1 MSLKDADWRWGEVRG
16 RSDALFGSPHR
27 LRVALLVSLA
37 DPDELYAACIAK
49 AAQIDRKEAC
59 RELAD
64 LEAAELLAPVTRDGR
79 PRQRGRPARYLERR
93 DADAWSALQTLGE
106 RFRRPPPAVSGRR
119 S

>member
-1 MSLKDADWRWGEVRG
+1 MG
-16 RSDALFGSPHR
+16 RSAGPKRCAVWVATSPPCGAAG
-27 LRVALLVSLA
+27 LLA
-37 DPDELYAACIAK
+37 DPDELYAARIAK

-93 DADAWSALQTLGE
+93 DADAWAALQTLGE
-106 RFRRPPPAVSGRR
+106 RFRRPPPAASGRR
-119 S
+119 P